1 MDSLFLNSN
10 KKEMGIKYLNKFLR
24 ENVSKNAIK
33 CIPISELSGKKI
45 AVDISIYMFKFVG
58 ESSLVESM
66 YIMLSLFRHYKI
78 TPIFVFDGK
87 PPAEKKEL
95 LIQRRENRKEAENE
109 FNSLKQTLDLN
120 PNMEETDRQEIY
132 TNMDQLKKQFIVLTK
147 QDIQTTKDLI
157 ISFGATYY
165 DAHGEADE
173 LCALL
178 VHRKK
183 VWGCLSED
191 TDMFVYGCENVLRYF
206 SLLNHRVVLY
216 NTKKILTEL
225 KITQDE
231 FRELCVLSGTD
242 YSAHYVENEPNDV
255 MTMFKVWKHFQ
266 KYQKEMTVNDDN
278 TSNEKVSFYLWLQE
292 KKIILHF
299 EALEQ
304 INQMFD
310 LNFNDKVALKKQV
323 DNIQIRDGHIQRE
336 MMQNILK
343 EDGFVFPCILSR

>member
-66 YIMLSLFRHYKI
+66 YIMLALFRHYKI

-147 QDIQTTKDLI
+147 QDIQTTKDLA

-206 SLLNHRVVLY
+206 SLLNHTVVLY

-242 YSAHYVENEPNDV
+242 YNAHYVENEPNDA

-266 KYQKEMTVNDDN
+266 KYQKEMTSND
-278 TSNEKVSFYLWLQE
+278 TTEKTSFYLWLQE
-292 KKIILHF
+292 KKIIFHF

-304 INQMFD
+304 INQLFD
-310 LNFNDKVALKKQV
+310 LNFNDKALLKKQV
-323 DNIQIRDGHIQRE
+323 DNIQIRDGHIQRD